1 MLPPSGAYFDM
12 ARIDG
17 DCYGA
22 EPSRLNPS
30 LQLEES
36 ALSLSIAPN
45 PSTDLVTVNSNSPIE
60 YLRCYGM
67 DGKTALEVT
76 LIGINQ
82 FSVKSLPKG
91 VYMLEVRTAQ
101 SSQIVRLLKD

>member
-1 MLPPSGAYFDM
+1 M

-30 LQLEES
+30 LQLAES
-36 ALSLSIAPN
+36 DLSLSIAPN
-45 PSTDLVTVNSNSPIE
+45 PSSDLVTVNSNSQIE

-76 LIGINQ
+76 MNGINQ
-82 FSVKSLPKG
+82 FSVKALPKG
-91 VYMLEVRTAQ
+91 IYFIEVHSGN
-101 SSQIVRLLKD
+101 SSNTIKLLKE